1 MAIALLAAVVAL
13 ALGHLAPELA
23 RLRRFDWYS
32 AWLGWLCKRSW
43 SREEGLAEL
52 GLLLAVL
59 APLAVLGLLLW
70 LLAQPFHGVLA
81 FLAAMAVLFYA
92 WGPRDLDL
100 EVEAVVRAE
109 EPSTRLAALR
119 ALLPHPAQGE
129 VSAER
134 EAVLAALAAA
144 GLRRWFAV
152 LFWFFVLGPLGALGY
167 RLTQI
172 IAEVEHPDRVP
183 AGVRAAASRLLA
195 LLDWLPARLVALSL
209 ALVSDFDAVLAAM
222 RRQFAEAGGWLSL
235 DRGFLWAAMV
245 AAVPADASKEVA
257 GDALAAA
264 LAAGQ
269 RRHWRVL
276 LLWFAVV
283 ALIALSGMSG

>member
-23 RLRRFDWYS
+23 RLRRYDWFS
-32 AWLGWLCKRSW
+32 AWLGLLARAKGFGEPR
-43 SREEGLAEL
+43 LAELALL
-52 GLLLAVL
+52 GLLLP
-59 APLAVLGLLLW
+59 PLLILGLLLW
-70 LLAQPFHGVLA
+70 LLAQPFHGALA
-81 FLAAMAVLFYA
+81 FLAAIALLFYA
-92 WGPRDLDL
+92 WGPRDLDREL
-100 EVEAVVRAE
+100 EAILAADGEQARE
-109 EPSTRLAALR
+109 AALR

-129 VSAER
+129 VTAKR

-172 IAEVEHPDRVP
+172 LAEVEHPDRVP
-183 AGVRAAASRLLA
+183 TGVRAAASRLLA
-195 LLDWLPARLVALSL
+195 LLDWLPARLVAFSL
-209 ALVSDFDAVLAAM
+209 ALVGDFDAVVGTL
-222 RRQFAEAGGWLSL
+222 RRRFAEAGFLTL
-235 DRGFLWAAMV
+235 ERGFLWAAMD
-245 AAVPADASKEVA
+245 AAVPRESEEEA
-257 GDALAAA
+257 GDPISRVLVD
-264 LAAGQ
+264 GQ

-283 ALIALSGMSG
+283 ALLALGGATG